1 MPHWQTDIHACEAR
15 LRDAALAG
23 DVAALDALLADD
35 LIFTNQTGQ
44 VLNKQ
49 DDLDLH
55 RTGALRL
62 ESLAFSDYRLRRL
75 DETHV
80 LVTLRAEA
88 EGRAGGQAF
97 TTALRFTRVWQRQD
111 GGKDRDRQHGGAWQI
126 IANHCSAVM

>member
-35 LIFTNQTGQ
+35 LIFINQMGQ
-44 VLNKQ
+44 VLSKD
-49 DDLDLH
+49 DDLALH

-62 ESLAFSDYRLRRL
+62 DSLAFSDYRLRRL

-80 LVTLRAEA
+80 LATLQADA
-88 EGRAGGQAF
+88 TGRAAGEPF
-97 TTALRFTRVWQRQD
+97 TTRLRFTRIWQRQD
-111 GGKDRDRQHGGAWQI
+111 DSRHGGAWQI
-126 IANHCSAVM
+126 IANHCSAVA

>member
-1 MPHWQTDIHACEAR
+1 MPR
-15 LRDAALAG
+15 LPATSPRSMRCWPTTS
-23 DVAALDALLADD
+23 
-35 LIFTNQTGQ
+35 IFTNQTGQ

-88 EGRAGGQAF
+88 EGRAGGQPF

-111 GGKDRDRQHGGAWQI
+111 GSKDRDRQHGGAWQI
-126 IANHCSAVM
+126 IANHCSAVV

>member
-35 LIFTNQTGQ
+35 LIFTNQIGQ
-44 VLNKQ
+44 VLTKD
-49 DDLDLH
+49 DDLALH

-62 ESLAFSDYRLRRL
+62 DSLAFSDYRLRRL

-80 LVTLRAEA
+80 LATLRADA
-88 EGRAGGQAF
+88 TR
-97 TTALRFTRVWQRQD
+97 LRFTRVWQRQD
-111 GGKDRDRQHGGAWQI
+111 GSRHGGAWQI
-126 IANHCSAVM
+126 IANHCSAVA